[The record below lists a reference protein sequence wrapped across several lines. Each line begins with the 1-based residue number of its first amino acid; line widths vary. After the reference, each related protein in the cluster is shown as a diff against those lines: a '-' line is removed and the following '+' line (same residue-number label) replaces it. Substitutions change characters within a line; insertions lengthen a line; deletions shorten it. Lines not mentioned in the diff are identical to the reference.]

1 MRDWTKSIYSD
12 GTEGYISNPSPVLGE
27 EITIRLSL
35 LSGAPVSDV
44 LLWRIVNGA
53 ETYIPMEREKSC
65 GGLDYYCAKTTLNE
79 PILKYHFV
87 LVTEDAAF
95 FYTQEGVQTTVP
107 DYRHDFVIRTDY
119 VKPDWVDGAVF
130 YQIFPERF
138 CNGDPSNDVKD
149 GEYEYFGRKC
159 IKMPSW
165 NMAPLPVEES
175 WGMDFFGGDLKGVK
189 DKIPYLKEL
198 GVNVIY
204 LNPIFTAYS
213 THKYDCIDYFHV
225 DPHFGG
231 DEALAELSEELHKN
245 DMKLILDI
253 SVNHTGS
260 EHEWT
265 RTKREFYFKDEDGGL
280 KGWAGVKSLPF
291 MDYRNEELRN
301 LIYRREDSALRKWL
315 RPPYNIDGWRFD
327 VADVLGKN
335 DDVQVAD
342 EVWKEICEAIR
353 QEKRDAF
360 IIGEHWGDCFE
371 YLQGDLWNTP
381 MNYYGY
387 GRVIRQFAGL
397 PDLFLQRN
405 ETIMKAKYVMTAED
419 VVKRSDDH
427 YTCLPQAVADCQMNL
442 FDSHDASRVHNYE
455 EITDEKYRG
464 VVLSY
469 LLFTGIPCVYYGD
482 ELGID
487 GHTIS
492 DAGCRY
498 PMPWDKATDKD
509 NERYGLYK
517 RMIELRRTVPAFA
530 KGGRK
535 VLLSDGRIL
544 AIARFLG
551 GERYL
556 GIISMED
563 VEREVTVPV
572 WEIGASGAFGS
583 VDEFGRSF
591 DAKSD
596 NGDLKITVP
605 AFGAYIIKLD

>member
-12 GTEGYISNPSPVLGE
+12 GTEGYVSDPAPSLGK
-27 EITIRLSL
+27 EITISLSFM
-35 LSGAPVSDV
+35 SGAPVSDV

-53 ETYIPMEREKSC
+53 ETYIPMELDHSES
-65 GGLDYYCAKTTLNE
+65 GLDYYSAKTVLNE
-79 PILKYHFV
+79 PVLQYHFV
-87 LVTEDAAF
+87 LVTEKAAY
-95 FYTQEGVQTTVP
+95 FYTQAGVQTYVP
-107 DYRHDFVIRTDY
+107 DYRHDFIIRTDY
-119 VKPDWVDGAVF
+119 VKPAWVDGAVF

-138 CNGDPSNDVKD
+138 CNGDPSNDVQN
-149 GEYEYFGRKC
+149 GEYEYFGHKC
-159 IKMPSW
+159 IRMPDW
-165 NMAPLPVEES
+165 NMPPLPVEEAH
-175 WGMDFFGGDLKGVK
+175 GMDFFGGDLKGVK

-231 DEALAELSEELHKN
+231 DEALAELSDELHKN
-245 DMKLILDI
+245 GLKLILDI

-265 RTKREFYFKDEDGGL
+265 RTKKEFYFKDPEGNL
-280 KGWAGVKSLPF
+280 KGWCGVKSLPF
-291 MDYRNEELRN
+291 MDYRNEELRD
-301 LIYRREDSALRKWL
+301 LIYRNKDSVLRKWL
-315 RPPYNIDGWRFD
+315 RAPYNIDGWRFD

-335 DDVQVAD
+335 DDVQVAY
-342 EVWKEICEAIR
+342 EIWKEICEAIR

-360 IIGEHWGDCFE
+360 IIGEHWGDCYE

-381 MNYYGY
+381 MNYYGF

-405 ETIMKAKYVMTAED
+405 DTIMKAKYVMTVED
-419 VVKRSDDH
+419 VIGRSNDH
-427 YTCLPQAVADCQMNL
+427 YTYLPQAVADCQMNL
-442 FDSHDASRVHNYE
+442 FDSHDVSRVHNYD
-455 EITDEKYRG
+455 EISDDKYKG

-469 LLFTGIPCVYYGD
+469 LLFTGIPCIYYGD
-482 ELGID
+482 ELKID

-498 PMPWDKATDKD
+498 PMPWYKAADKKGTYY
-509 NERYGLYK
+509 NLYK

-530 KGGRK
+530 RGGRK
-535 VLLSDGRIL
+535 VLLADGRIL
-544 AIARFLG
+544 AVARFLG
-551 GERYL
+551 NEKYL

-563 VEREVTVPV
+563 EERNVTVPV
-572 WEIGASGAFGS
+572 WEIGAEGAVGD
-583 VDEFGRSF
+583 VDEFGMSF
-591 DAKSD
+591 DAKSC
-596 NGDLKITVP
+596 NGDMTIKVP
-605 AFGAYIIKLD
+605 ACGAYIIKLD